1 MSQTLAG
8 WLDKILAMHEQEIDM
23 GLTRIKQVAKTLGV
37 TQGLPPVITVAG
49 TNGKGSTIAL
59 LNALATA
66 KGLATGVYTS
76 PHITHFNE
84 RIRVNNSL
92 ATDAQLCAVFE
103 KIDQARGAIP
113 LTFFEFTTLAA
124 LLLFKQAELDLYIL
138 EVGLGGRLDAV
149 NIVDAD
155 VALVTSI
162 ALDHT
167 DWLGDDLDI
176 IAMEKA
182 GIARPHKPLL
192 YGMPKVPAIVREQ
205 VQQDNLRLF
214 VQSNAFGATKTS
226 VWWQGKEAKESV
238 ALTQPIALGE
248 DNFAMAVQALAL
260 LDLLPAKEQL
270 LPIASNTTLEGRS
283 QYFYHAERHWYLDV
297 GHNEAAVNRFFQRL
311 PTQQGKLYG
320 VCGMLLD
327 KSPAT
332 LASQAERVEKW
343 YLADLHVPRGGTAE
357 RLRTA
362 LPNHVRKECFANV
375 AAALQQVQHDTAK
388 GDTIVV
394 FGSFY
399 TVAEAEAFLH
409 KSGEVHVGD
418 RTTA

>member
-23 GLTRIKQVAKTLGV
+23 GLARIQRVARKLGV
-37 TQGLPPVITVAG
+37 TEQLPPVITVAG

-59 LNALATA
+59 LNTLASA
-66 KGLATGVYTS
+66 AGLRTGVYTS

-84 RIRVNNSL
+84 RIRINGKL
-92 ATDAQLCAVFE
+92 ASDADLCAVFTQ
-103 KIDQARGAIP
+103 INQARGHIT

-124 LLLFKQAELDLYIL
+124 LLLFQQAGLDLYIL

-167 DWLGDDLDI
+167 DWLGDDLTV
-176 IAMEKA
+176 IATEKT

-192 YGMPKVPAIVREQ
+192 YGMPTVPSTVLAQVEKEQ
-205 VQQDNLRLF
+205 ILLYGQGDT
-214 VQSNAFGATKTS
+214 FGANGNKI
-226 VWWQGKEAKESV
+226 WWQENGTSESLE
-238 ALTQPIALGE
+238 LTQAVALGE
-248 DNFAMAVQALAL
+248 DNFAMALQALAL
-260 LDLLPAKEQL
+260 LGMLPEKQQL
-270 LPIASNTTLEGRS
+270 LPLAAEATLAGRS
-283 QYFYHAERHWYLDV
+283 QYFYHQGRHWYLDV

-311 PTQQGKLYG
+311 PTQQGNLYG
-320 VCGMLLD
+320 VCAMLLD
-327 KSPAT
+327 KSART
-332 LASQAERVEKW
+332 LAGQAHRAKKW
-343 YLADLHVPRGGTAE
+343 YLADLHVPRGGSAKRLSEALSPSVE
-357 RLRTA
+357 R
-362 LPNHVRKECFANV
+362 ECFASV
-375 AAALQQVQHDTAK
+375 AEALQQAQNDSAV

-399 TVAEAEAFLH
+399 TVADAEVFLHEAE
-409 KSGEVHVGD
+409 K
-418 RTTA
+418 